1 MRIYTHSKC
10 INHLVPEGHS
20 ERPDRLTH
28 LLAHLEQTGIARELP
43 YFEASP
49 ISKERALLV
58 HKSKHMEELDRLV
71 PEQGLVPAD
80 PDTWVSPESKIAA
93 ELAAG
98 AVLDATN
105 SIIRGEDKRAF
116 CAVRPPG
123 HHAERTGMMG
133 FCLLNSIAIS
143 AASALEHESIK
154 RVAILDFDVHHGNGT
169 VDIFQDDPRVRLEC
183 GWYVRF
189 EVEVA
194 SQQIA
199 LQCKQI
205 QAICEEKGS
214 GLWLTGFLHGRTG
227 VCRAITW
234 RANNATTVHAQTRR
248 AARSLQHLGALVR
261 QREEHMDRSNINV
274 LRENDPKVKAT

>member
-1 MRIYTHSKC
+1 MVQPATSC
-10 INHLVPEGHS
+10 IQTPYADRTTVQRVIPGHS
-20 ERPDRLTH
+20 TNERPSRCNHALTTLARTPARTQRRPTLAQQTPLSVRGRCGG
-28 LLAHLEQTGIARELP
+28 LLSCTCKSREQ
-43 YFEASP
+43 
-49 ISKERALLV
+49 
-58 HKSKHMEELDRLV
+58 
-71 PEQGLVPAD
+71 
-80 PDTWVSPESKIAA
+80 
-93 ELAAG
+93 LAAHDALVVETG
-98 AVLDATN
+98 VGCLHDEAAAPRLSINCSLPDGRQTPRRHAV
-105 SIIRGEDKRAF
+105 
-116 CAVRPPG
+116 
-123 HHAERTGMMG
+123 
-133 FCLLNSIAIS
+133 
-143 AASALEHESIK
+143 AL
-154 RVAILDFDVHHGNGT
+154 
-169 VDIFQDDPRVRLEC
+169 FQDDPRVRLEC

-199 LQCKQI
+199 LQCRQI